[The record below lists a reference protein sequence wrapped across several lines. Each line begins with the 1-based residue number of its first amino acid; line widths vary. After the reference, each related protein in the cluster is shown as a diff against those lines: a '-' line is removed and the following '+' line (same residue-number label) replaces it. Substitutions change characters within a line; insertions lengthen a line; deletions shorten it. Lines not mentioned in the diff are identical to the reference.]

1 MMKRVDG
8 IGWIFFQAGN
18 SKKEKQDHLDQLS
31 KSGCRILSQTD
42 RLSRSCDPAHRRSAQ
57 AAPSTLALSAV
68 REPRHPLRPTGNPR
82 SEIFLQEDSR
92 GPSGGYCYEL
102 NGCFAWLLKRLG
114 FKVSMVSA
122 RVAKKEGGFS
132 PDFDHLTLLVRLG
145 ERWLVDV
152 GFGDLFTEPKRVDST
167 DAQQDKGE
175 AYRIV
180 SKGKTRLLLRRSADE
195 TTWKPQYA
203 FTLRPRKLADFAE
216 RNRYQQTSRRSRFT
230 QGRLTSKLTPM
241 GRVTLTDE
249 KLILTER
256 GKRVEHLVKDQGEF
270 NRLLAKH
277 FKLLLPRRGL

>member
-1 MMKRVDG
+1 MSINSRKVDAASYLKR
-8 IGWIFFQAGN
+8 IGYRGPLIPHIDVLRRLHHRHLLSVPFENLDIHLGRPVI
-18 SKKEKQDHLDQLS
+18 LDQRFFY
-31 KSGCRILSQTD
+31 KKIVED
-42 RLSRSCDPAHRRSAQ
+42 RR
-57 AAPSTLALSAV
+57 
-68 REPRHPLRPTGNPR
+68 
-82 SEIFLQEDSR
+82 
-92 GPSGGYCYEL
+92 GGYCYEL

-180 SKGKTRLLLRRSADE
+180 SKGKTRLLLRRSADQ
-195 TTWKPQYA
+195 TTWKPQYE

-216 RNRYQQTSRRSRFT
+216 RNRYQQTSPRSHFT
-230 QGRLTSKLTPM
+230 QGRLISKLTPM
-241 GRVTLTDE
+241 RRVTLTDE